1 MFKACLDGTI
11 KDLGGA
17 QKNLDALATLKAF
30 KDIMAKEVAR
40 RTLFQR
46 DVERCIK
53 ALYHELSKH
62 AHGNDGEI
70 KIRESDYTPSKCAA
84 LVSFF
89 KLQDK
94 WSNKLT

>member
-1 MFKACLDGTI
+1 MFKACLDGAI
-11 KDLGGA
+11 EGLGGV
-17 QKNLDALATLKAF
+17 QKNLDALAALDAF
-30 KDIMAKEVAR
+30 KEIMAEEVASR
-40 RTLFQR
+40 KLVAR

-70 KIRESDYTPSKCAA
+70 IIRASDFTPSECAA